1 MQHNVICTIKQFSGN
16 EKNRTQTSLAT
27 AVPVLLTPLS
37 ADYVALYPDLP
48 IGGSYSFV
56 LYDDSINIPPES
68 ELSITDAE
76 VSEFTTSDKFV
87 VKDLVQK
94 FKVGGRFLH
103 KGICV
108 KVV

>member
-16 EKNRTQTSLAT
+16 EKNRSQANLAT

-37 ADYVALYPDLP
+37 ADYIALYPDLP
-48 IGGSYSFV
+48 VGGSYSFM
-56 LYDDSINIPPES
+56 LYHDSITIPAES
-68 ELSITDAE
+68 EFSITDAE

-94 FKVGGRFLH
+94 FKVGGRVLH
-103 KGICV
+103 KGICI
-108 KVV
+108 KV